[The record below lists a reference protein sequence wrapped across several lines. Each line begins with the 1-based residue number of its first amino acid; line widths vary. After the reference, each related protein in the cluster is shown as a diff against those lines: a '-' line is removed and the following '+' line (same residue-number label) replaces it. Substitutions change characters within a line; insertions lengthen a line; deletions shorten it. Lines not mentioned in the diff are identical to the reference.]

1 MVKYNLSL
9 PYYLKEVMQM
19 FSTIIFL
26 LVMLAVIS
34 VKIVNEYD
42 RLVVFTL
49 GQVTR
54 VAGPGIQFII
64 PIIERAV
71 KVDLRIKTFTL
82 PNQDVI
88 TKDNVTIKVEAV
100 CFYYINDPKNSV
112 VKIENSQS
120 AVMQAVQTTLR
131 SVLGQHELDQV
142 LAERDKINTRLQEII
157 DNQTESYGVKVN
169 SVEIKDV
176 QIPENMQRAMARQAE
191 AERERRAK
199 IVSAQGEMQAAQNL
213 AEAARIIATE
223 PGAMNLRQLQ
233 TMVEIATEK
242 NSTIIFPIPIEL
254 AALLPAIKERKE

>member
-1 MVKYNLSL
+1 
-9 PYYLKEVMQM
+9 MQ
-19 FSTIIFL
+19 F
-26 LVMLAVIS
+26 LVMLLFVLAFVSIK
-34 VKIVNEYD
+34 VVNEYD

-54 VAGPGIQFII
+54 IAGPGIQFIL
-64 PIIERAV
+64 PMIERAV
-71 KVDLRIKTFTL
+71 KVDLRIKTFSL

-100 CFYYINDPKNSV
+100 CFYKVVEPKNSV
-112 VKIENSQS
+112 VKIENCQA
-120 AVMQAVQTTLR
+120 AVIQAVQTTLR

-142 LAERDKINTRLQEII
+142 LAERDKINSKLQEII
-157 DNQTESYGVKVN
+157 DNQTEIYGVKVN

-199 IVSAQGEMQAAQNL
+199 IVSAQGEMQAAENL
-213 AEAARIIATE
+213 SQAARIIATE

-242 NSTIIFPIPIEL
+242 NSTIIFPIPVEL
-254 AALLPAIKERKE
+254 IKLLPGNNQSK